1 MKLTLI
7 TALATVA
14 PFCAA
19 AATQTPSY
27 QHLPFSPGASRPP
40 GEMIS
45 QREYAK
51 DTVFW
56 SLTPN
61 SFSAR
66 RRTTMLFFAPPSSSA
81 PPLTT
86 TPSLPAHLV
95 HLCRQHAATMGTTC
109 DGLLARHVPARA
121 SPSTH
126 TQRLRFASGPCTPRG
141 AGGRAARAGR
151 CVGWRTGLCLDAAPM
166 LAVEETSF
174 GPSSQKGGF
183 NERVVVTPGKDDA
196 AGTWSGGWMDARA
209 DSEPSTTRRWFPPE
223 RDGHQAGYALG
234 SGGISLT
241 LLYPGQTSHDDDD
254 DDDDVPQSFR
264 DGLCKT

>member
-95 HLCRQHAATMGTTC
+95 HLCRQHAAAMGTTC

-121 SPSTH
+121 SLSTR
-126 TQRLRFASGPCTPRG
+126 TQRLRFASGLARRG
-141 AGGRAARAGR
+141 ELAAARRGLGDALGGGPVRAWTRRR
-151 CVGWRTGLCLDAAPM
+151 CWPSKYVGTQSAARLPWYRRRM
-166 LAVEETSF
+166 QETSF
-174 GPSSQKGGF
+174 GPSSQKGRF
-183 NERVVVTPGKDDA
+183 SERVVVTPGKDDA
-196 AGTWSGGWMDARA
+196 AGTWSGGWMDGCASRFRA
-209 DSEPSTTRRWFPPE
+209 LNYTT
-223 RDGHQAGYALG
+223 L
-234 SGGISLT
+234 
-241 LLYPGQTSHDDDD
+241 
-254 DDDDVPQSFR
+254 VPTR
-264 DGLCKT
+264 A

>member
-66 RRTTMLFFAPPSSSA
+66 RSTTMLFFAPPSSSA

-95 HLCRQHAATMGTTC
+95 HLCRQHAATMGTTDC
-109 DGLLARHVPARA
+109 VLRRGLAR
-121 SPSTH
+121 
-126 TQRLRFASGPCTPRG
+126 RG
-141 AGGRAARAGR
+141 ELAAARRGLGDALGGGPVRAWTRRR
-151 CVGWRTGLCLDAAPM
+151 CWPSKYVGTQSAARLPWYRRRM
-166 LAVEETSF
+166 QETSF

-183 NERVVVTPGKDDA
+183 SERVVVTPGKDDA

-234 SGGISLT
+234 SGG
-241 LLYPGQTSHDDDD
+241 
-254 DDDDVPQSFR
+254 
-264 DGLCKT
+264 